1 MAWLTAGTTGFCAE
15 RTDGGNLWK
24 RSMSMTPT
32 CARTAAYRSGR
43 WFAHAATS
51 KPPLLPPCA
60 HTKRQAIMPELNTC
74 RVLRSLLE
82 VAG

>member
-1 MAWLTAGTTGFCAE
+1 VGLKVGIYAICSAPMV
-15 RTDGGNLWK
+15 NLWK

-51 KPPLLPPCA
+51 SPPLLPPCE
-60 HTKRQAIMPELNTC
+60 QGNTWHFNIEY
-74 RVLRSLLE
+74 LLKYFE
-82 VAG
+82 ITNT